1 VAFSMD
7 ALPVWGPLAGSLAIG
22 ALLSVVVRALVRRW
36 LNDIAEA
43 RPSEVTRAL
52 AAALPRPVGAAAF
65 LVSAATG
72 LRLAPLSE
80 PRLLVAHRFLAVAF
94 AVLGVAISMRVGRRA
109 VDAYGRSNPDLGA
122 TAGVGKAVIWLIGL
136 GIDAVLI
143 SDAFGIS
150 LAPALTALGVGSL
163 AVALALQDT
172 LSNFFSGLYLVVDKP
187 VRPGDFVRIDPSY
200 EGYVEAIGWRS
211 TRLRT
216 LGSSLVII
224 PNAALS
230 KAIITNF
237 TLPTPHVATS
247 VRVDVTVDADVERVE
262 AALEDEARRS
272 LEIPGMVD
280 APAPS
285 VALSPGFVDGALAFS
300 VSFYSRTYA
309 EQGAVQHALRMR
321 IAARLKKEGIP
332 LSSVRVG
339 VLKSQA

>member
-1 VAFSMD
+1 M
-7 ALPVWGPLAGSLAIG
+7 
-22 ALLSVVVRALVRRW
+22 
-36 LNDIAEA
+36 
-43 RPSEVTRAL
+43 
-52 AAALPRPVGAAAF
+52 
-65 LVSAATG
+65 
-72 LRLAPLSE
+72 
-80 PRLLVAHRFLAVAF
+80 AF

-109 VDAYGRSNPDLGA
+109 LDAYGRSNPDLGA

-136 GIDAVLI
+136 GIDAVLV

-247 VRVDVTVDADVERVE
+247 VRVDVTVDADAERVE

-272 LEIPGMVD
+272 LDIPGMVD

-300 VSFYSRTYA
+300 VSFYSRSYA

-321 IAARLKKEGIP
+321 IAARLKKEGVP
-332 LSSVRVG
+332 LSVRVG
-339 VLKSQA
+339 VLKSQP